1 MTRNWSL
8 AGLSIG
14 LGLLVVAAV
23 IGYDAAQMRVPPIHA
38 KVGPRVFPIIVSIGL
53 AVCGL
58 ALVWQSRSKVSFPDA
73 EGDTDWT
80 AIAVI
85 AAGLIVHMNILK
97 PLGFVPAG
105 VMLFMSVAFAFGS
118 RKFARDGMIALIV
131 VLITYVSFTRLLG
144 LQLPPGILKGI
155 F

>member
-73 EGDTDWT
+73 EGETDWT